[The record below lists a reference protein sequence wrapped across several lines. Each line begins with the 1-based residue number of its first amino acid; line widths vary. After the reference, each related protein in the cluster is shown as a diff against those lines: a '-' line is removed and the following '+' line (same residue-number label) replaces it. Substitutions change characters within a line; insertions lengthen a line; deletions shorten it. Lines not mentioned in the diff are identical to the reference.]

1 LESFEV
7 EALHRHAQ
15 SGFNIVKEINFEW
28 PLAQTIYQHHER
40 MNGTG
45 YPNQLKGDS
54 IIIEAR
60 ILAVADTVEAMS
72 HNRPYRPSLG
82 IDKALDEIESG
93 KGTLFDERVVDA
105 CLKLFRQDSY
115 EFPVV

>member
-1 LESFEV
+1 
-7 EALHRHAQ
+7 
-15 SGFNIVKEINFEW
+15 
-28 PLAQTIYQHHER
+28 
-40 MNGTG
+40 
-45 YPNQLKGDS
+45 
-54 IIIEAR
+54 
-60 ILAVADTVEAMS
+60 VEAMS